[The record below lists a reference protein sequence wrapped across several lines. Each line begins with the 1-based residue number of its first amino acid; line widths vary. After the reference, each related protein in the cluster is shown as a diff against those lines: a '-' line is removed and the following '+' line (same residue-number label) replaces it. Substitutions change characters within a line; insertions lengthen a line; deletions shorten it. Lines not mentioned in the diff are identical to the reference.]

1 MSAYQRHINRSA
13 CQNLGSC
20 TTAGTGSSEQKNRWE
35 RADGSKNH
43 TAFISV
49 IELPRIPAECLKNA
63 WHDIFS
69 IMEDKNKSD
78 LSAAQIQEKYGFDPK
93 YQDSTINRYKK
104 ISMQE
109 KEIKVPDSTQEN

>member
-1 MSAYQRHINRSA
+1 
-13 CQNLGSC
+13 
-20 TTAGTGSSEQKNRWE
+20 
-35 RADGSKNH
+35 
-43 TAFISV
+43 
-49 IELPRIPAECLKNA
+49 
-63 WHDIFS
+63 
-69 IMEDKNKSD
+69 MEDKNKSD